1 MNCFKL
7 FHKHGSKIYCF
18 CFFVFCFVFC
28 LWADYFVG
36 HNKPQ
41 RQITQSQAIS
51 RTKQEELYELL
62 GKQRE
67 QWRFAFCQID
77 H

>member
-1 MNCFKL
+1 MNCFEFSINIEAK
-7 FHKHGSKIYCF
+7 FTA
-18 CFFVFCFVFC
+18 FFVFVFC

-67 QWRFAFCQID
+67 QWRFVKF

>member
-1 MNCFKL
+1 MNCFNFSINIEAK
-7 FHKHGSKIYCF
+7 FTAF
-18 CFFVFCFVFC
+18 FFVFVFC

-67 QWRFAFCQID
+67 QWRFVKF